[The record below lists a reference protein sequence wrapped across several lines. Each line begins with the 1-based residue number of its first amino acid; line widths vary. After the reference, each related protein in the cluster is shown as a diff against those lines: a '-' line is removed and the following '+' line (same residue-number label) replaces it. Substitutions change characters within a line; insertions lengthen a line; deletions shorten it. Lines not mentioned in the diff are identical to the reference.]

1 MEANFLIDE
10 RCGGCRFHEYPYKAQ
25 IPVVIDGKYEERHFT
40 SDSEVWQI
48 IDLIIKETEQS
59 NDEGSSFNIAESVM
73 AQLPF
78 FACKNIMLDRESQQ
92 DIARFMYSK
101 QFNIPP
107 YSGSYGEQPKKWV
120 EKSFLLNNLIER
132 QKAKAM
138 KHG

>member
-1 MEANFLIDE
+1 M
-10 RCGGCRFHEYPYKAQ
+10 
-25 IPVVIDGKYEERHFT
+25 RHFT

-48 IDLIIKETEQS
+48 IDLVVKEVEQS

-73 AQLPF
+73 VQLPF

-120 EKSFLLNNLIER
+120 EKSFMLNNLIER